1 MLLSLMQRYSLKLVF
16 TLTLLLGIQV
26 PNFLQQYEHRLD
38 AHYIEA
44 EQQLQQYQ
52 NLADLYFGGSLQAL
66 IIKHKNS
73 SENLFQDEAVL
84 IENLMARFNYL
95 QEQKDRL
102 LSPLSSR
109 LYYLLA
115 KLNSPLFIET
125 KNNYQ
130 ADIVL
135 NKNAITVGLVFALS
149 STMMLEFLFYF
160 LRLLTNKAFLLRSI
174 KR

>member
-1 MLLSLMQRYSLKLVF
+1 MLLSLVQRYSLKLVF
-16 TLTLLLGIQV
+16 TLALLLGIQI

-44 EQQLQQYQ
+44 KHQLQQYQ
-52 NLADLYFGGSLQAL
+52 NLADLYFDGSLQAL
-66 IIKHKNS
+66 ITKHKNS
-73 SENLFQDEAVL
+73 RENLFQDEALL
-84 IENLMARFNYL
+84 IENLMERFNYL

-102 LSPLSSR
+102 LSPVSSR
-109 LYYLLA
+109 LYHLLA

-135 NKNAITVGLVFALS
+135 NKNAITVGLIFALL
-149 STMMLEFLFYF
+149 STILFELFFYF
-160 LRLLTNKAFLLRSI
+160 ICLLVKKVFSPRSV
-174 KR
+174 KQ